1 MEQRDIKV
9 LSFMAIMRQIA
20 IADVMYR
27 LACDTYE
34 ICRDKEVEKLRD
46 MSLKYVRLMS
56 TYMTNSG
63 DRVTMQAAITSCIER
78 ITEEA
83 WETVMKA
90 TTFVLRNHDVEQPEA
105 GAQIFALHALAS
117 GSGVALETVAS
128 MIKTSN
134 RLCSILMSIRPIA
147 LEQKSDKVKKRMLAG
162 KSSATEKELSL
173 ITQSMVSYTTLLLS
187 EETITSAI
195 QEAQAIL
202 KEE

>member
-1 MEQRDIKV
+1 MKQRDIKV

-90 TTFVLRNHDVEQPEA
+90 TTFVLRNHDVQQPEA

-117 GSGVALETVAS
+117 GSGAALDTVS
-128 MIKTSN
+128 TLLKSSPKLSSTLKS
-134 RLCSILMSIRPIA
+134 LRPIA
-147 LEQKSDKVKKRMLAG
+147 IEQKSAKLKFRMLEG
-162 KSSATEKELSL
+162 RTPATEKELLL
-173 ITQSMVSYTTLLLS
+173 ITQSMVAYTTLLLS

>member
-1 MEQRDIKV
+1 MKQRDIKA

-46 MSLKYVRLMS
+46 MSLKS
-56 TYMTNSG
+56 TYMTNNG

-90 TTFVLRNHDVEQPEA
+90 TTFVLRNHDVQQPEA

-117 GSGVALETVAS
+117 GSGAALDTV
-128 MIKTSN
+128 
-134 RLCSILMSIRPIA
+134 SILLKSSPKLKSLRPIA
-147 LEQKSDKVKKRMLAG
+147 IEQKSAKLKFQMLEG
-162 KSSATEKELSL
+162 RTPATEKELLL
-173 ITQSMVSYTTLLLS
+173 ITQSMVAYTTLLLS

>member
-1 MEQRDIKV
+1 MKQRDIKA

-90 TTFVLRNHDVEQPEA
+90 TTFVLRNHDVQQPEA

-117 GSGVALETVAS
+117 GSGAALDTV
-128 MIKTSN
+128 
-134 RLCSILMSIRPIA
+134 SILLRSSPKLSSTLKSLRPIA
-147 LEQKSDKVKKRMLAG
+147 IEQKSAKLKFQMLEG
-162 KSSATEKELSL
+162 RTPATEKELLL
-173 ITQSMVSYTTLLLS
+173 ITQSMVAYTNLLLS
-187 EETITSAI
+187 EDTITRAI
-195 QEAQAIL
+195 QEAQEML

>member
-1 MEQRDIKV
+1 MKQRDIKA

-78 ITEEA
+78 VTEEA
-83 WETVMKA
+83 WEPVMKA
-90 TTFVLRNHDVEQPEA
+90 TTFVLRNHDVQQPEA

-117 GSGVALETVAS
+117 GSGAALDTV
-128 MIKTSN
+128 
-134 RLCSILMSIRPIA
+134 SILLKLSPKLSSTLKSLRPIA
-147 LEQKSDKVKKRMLAG
+147 IEQKSAKLKFQMLEG
-162 KSSATEKELSL
+162 RTPATEKELLL
-173 ITQSMVSYTTLLLS
+173 ITQSMVAYTTLLLS

>member
-1 MEQRDIKV
+1 MKQRDIKA

-78 ITEEA
+78 VTEEA

-117 GSGVALETVAS
+117 GSGAALDTV
-128 MIKTSN
+128 
-134 RLCSILMSIRPIA
+134 SILLKSSPKLSSTLKSLRPIA
-147 LEQKSDKVKKRMLAG
+147 IEQKSAKLKFQMLEG
-162 KSSATEKELSL
+162 RTPATEKELLL
-173 ITQSMVSYTTLLLS
+173 ITQSMVAYTNLLLS
-187 EETITSAI
+187 EDTITRAI
-195 QEAQAIL
+195 QEAQEML

>member
-1 MEQRDIKV
+1 MKQRDIKA

-117 GSGVALETVAS
+117 GSGAALDTV
-128 MIKTSN
+128 
-134 RLCSILMSIRPIA
+134 SILLKSSPKLSSTLKSLRPIA
-147 LEQKSDKVKKRMLAG
+147 IEQKSAKLKFRMLEG
-162 KSSATEKELSL
+162 RTPATEKELLL
-173 ITQSMVSYTTLLLS
+173 ITQSMVAYTNLLLS
-187 EETITSAI
+187 EDTITRAI
-195 QEAQAIL
+195 QEAQEML